1 MLTDAVVADRLAAVE
16 LIHKCYRITDPERSI
31 AFDEALGFEKRRELP
46 IRDVAGA
53 IRTAIRSS

>member
-1 MLTDAVVADRLAAVE
+1 VVADRLAAVE
-16 LIHKCYRITDPERSI
+16 LIHKCYRIADPERSI